1 MHISIRYNIATS
13 ENTLRSLSC
22 SVDRATIPKREHP
35 THTPHS
41 SNEGKP
47 IFIIG
52 TTFRNVSFPSEWIWK
67 IKIASTY
74 VYVYKNFYSILL
86 CCLLHAL
93 SIAQV
98 DCWMDVNIV
107 TAVYINENKRLD
119 ALWISWKHPVLHFA
133 QLQPNVCATIIKS
146 TFGCV
151 CYTFRKFMQWENARA
166 RSSRKQQQQQATSS
180 WHKIDIQYRRH
191 GEHYLDGVPNSICF
205 ICYCEPTNGVQ

>member
-13 ENTLRSLSC
+13 ENTLSSLSC
-22 SVDRATIPKREHP
+22 SVDRATIPKRQHP

-74 VYVYKNFYSILL
+74 VYNNFCSILL

-151 CYTFRKFMQWENARA
+151 CYTFRKIYAVGKCE
-166 RSSRKQQQQQATSS
+166 STQQPQTATAAS
-180 WHKIDIQYRRH
+180 HIK
-191 GEHYLDGVPNSICF
+191 LA
-205 ICYCEPTNGVQ
+205 